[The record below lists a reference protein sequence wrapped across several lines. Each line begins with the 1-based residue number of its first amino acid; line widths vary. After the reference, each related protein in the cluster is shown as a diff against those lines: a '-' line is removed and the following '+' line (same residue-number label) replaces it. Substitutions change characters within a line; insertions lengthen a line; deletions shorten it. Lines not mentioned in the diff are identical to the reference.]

1 MKIAVVVPLGV
12 TFFRTSYHFGVGLSY
27 QTELMGFIPVPI
39 SLVIAR
45 PVEEISLRKCTT
57 FSSPYSSQEEVA
69 QTGQFLIWVYSPEV
83 QVPKVVGTKKKIAG
97 GEHILNEN
105 QSTGSASCIK
115 ELIVSNFLF
124 SGMNA

>member
-27 QTELMGFIPVPI
+27 QTELMGFIPVPN

-69 QTGQFLIWVYSPEV
+69 QTGQFFNLGLFPGSTSS
-83 QVPKVVGTKKKIAG
+83 KGRRHKKKDRWW
-97 GEHILNEN
+97 
-105 QSTGSASCIK
+105 
-115 ELIVSNFLF
+115 
-124 SGMNA
+124 